1 MPIKLRPQ
9 MLDILSLFV
18 TLGLFG
24 SALAYLAGCERL

>member
-1 MPIKLRPQ
+1 MSSGHLV
-9 MLDILSLFV
+9 LDILSLFI